1 MKHQAYLHQLV
12 FHKTLLNTVTV
23 PVVKEELAH
32 KEAEIELQLREVEY
46 WQAYQSQGHT
56 TQSTQIALLDA
67 ELADMDQSFIE
78 MKGQLNFS
86 RSFTDLVFLI

>member
-1 MKHQAYLHQLV
+1 MKLICTGLII
-12 FHKTLLNTVTV
+12 

-78 MKGQLNFS
+78 MKGQHNLS
-86 RSFTDLVFLI
+86 RSFTDQICSFNMIV